1 MRDYRYR
8 PSERPKQTFLSRAL
22 EGFSRLIEKILSSL
36 KSPKGNRIR
45 MQKIKPQRIKPPER
59 LPRPRK
65 IQPKVLGRDG
75 KIKSYKGS
83 PFRKLNRFR

>member
-1 MRDYRYR
+1 
-8 PSERPKQTFLSRAL
+8 
-22 EGFSRLIEKILSSL
+22 
-36 KSPKGNRIR
+36 

-65 IQPKVLGRDG
+65 IQPKVLGRDA
-75 KIKSYKGS
+75 KIKQYKGS